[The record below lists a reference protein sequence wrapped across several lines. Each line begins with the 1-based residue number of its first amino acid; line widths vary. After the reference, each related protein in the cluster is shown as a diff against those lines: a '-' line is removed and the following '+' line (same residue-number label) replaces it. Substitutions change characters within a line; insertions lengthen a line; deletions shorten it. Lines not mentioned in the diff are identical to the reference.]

1 MTKLKNKDNQNIVRI
16 NASGQTIGRLASKVS
31 YLLMG
36 KNKPFY
42 YPNKKPEIKVIIE
55 NISDIKFTG
64 KKFDQKK
71 YYHFSGYPGGIKT
84 EKLRE
89 IFEKNKDKLFVNVIY
104 NMLPKN
110 RLRKFMIKNLI
121 IKK

>member
-1 MTKLKNKDNQNIVRI
+1 MAKSKNKDNQNIVKI

-42 YPNKKPEIKVIIE
+42 YPNKTPEIKVIIE

-64 KKFDQKK
+64 KKYDQKK

-84 EKLRE
+84 ERLRD
-89 IFEKNKDKLFVNVIY
+89 IFKKNKDKLFVNVIY